1 MCLPNSWAIPHLS
14 KFLTSSTPP
23 AKSEAMEALNG
34 WLYFPMHHDSLNHDF
49 ALRRFCPARLEQEQG
64 QPGQWAEEDDTLW
77 VQIDPHCSPNS
88 DHGNTPHLASSSEVD
103 EFVDS
108 FINMEDHYIHDN
120 VGEIDGTVI
129 TLDQLEED
137 IGGFSFSMANDA
149 CGDHLPLMINNI
161 EGDEMDIITEESN
174 QNSEIAQGTINQE
187 ASQGVDQGLHLVHSL
202 LACAE
207 AVGCRDMQLANS
219 LLSQIWW
226 SVTLLGDSLQRVA
239 YCFAVGLKSRLSLLH
254 NVNMNGTF
262 CAITPTNSSNDVS
275 PPPITRE
282 EKMEAFQL
290 LHQTTPYIAFGYMA
304 ANEAIHQAAH
314 GSDSLHIIDLGLQ
327 HTLLQWSPL
336 LRTLASRTEGPP
348 RSLRITGLIGDPDHS
363 PMIESAMT
371 SLAYEA
377 ASLGITLQFNIV
389 TDPPTPSLFTREK
402 LGIVEGE
409 ALYVNSIM
417 QMHQY
422 VKESRGSLK
431 SILQAIRKLGPT
443 LLTVIEQDANHNGP
457 FFLGRFLESLHYYS
471 AIFDSLEASLP
482 RSSVQR
488 MKIEGNH
495 YAEEIRNVV
504 ACEGSE
510 RRERHE
516 RADQWRRQL
525 GRAGFQGVGLG
536 KCMSRARMMLSV
548 YGCDG
553 YTLGTDKG
561 CLLLGWKGRPI
572 MLASAWQVSS
582 SSSSS
587 STSLPP
593 S

>member
-1 MCLPNSWAIPHLS
+1 M
-14 KFLTSSTPP
+14 
-23 AKSEAMEALNG
+23 
-34 WLYFPMHHDSLNHDF
+34 
-49 ALRRFCPARLEQEQG
+49 EQEQG
-64 QPGQWAEEDDTLW
+64 QPGQREEELW
-77 VQIDPHCSPNS
+77 IQIDPHCSPNRS
-88 DHGNTPHLASSSEVD
+88 PDNTPHLASSSEVD

-108 FINMEDHYIHDN
+108 FINMEDHHIHDN
-120 VGEIDGTVI
+120 VGEIDGTVVS
-129 TLDQLEED
+129 LDQLEED
-137 IGGFSFSMANDA
+137 IGGFSFPMANDA
-149 CGDHLPLMINNI
+149 CGDNLPLTIDNI
-161 EGDEMDIITEESN
+161 EGNEMDIIAMVSI
-174 QNSEIAQGTINQE
+174 QNSEIAQGMVNQE

-207 AVGCRDMQLANS
+207 AVGCRDTQLADS
-219 LLSQIWW
+219 LLSKIWG
-226 SVTLLGDSLQRVA
+226 SVTPLGDPLQRVA

-254 NVNMNGTF
+254 NVNMNGAFST
-262 CAITPTNSSNDVS
+262 TTLTNSPNDMS

-304 ANEAIHQAAH
+304 ANEAIHQAAQ
-314 GSDSLHIIDLGLQ
+314 GKDSLHVIDLGLQ
-327 HTLLQWSPL
+327 HTLLQWPSL

-348 RSLRITGLIGDPDHS
+348 RSLRITGLIVDPDHS
-363 PMIESAMT
+363 PMVGSAMT
-371 SLAYEA
+371 SLSHEA
-377 ASLGITLQFNIV
+377 ASLGITLQFHIV

-402 LGIVEGE
+402 LRIVEGE
-409 ALYVNSIM
+409 TLYVNSIM

-422 VKESRGSLK
+422 VKESRGLLK

-536 KCMSRARMMLSV
+536 KCMSRARMMLSI

-572 MLASAWQVSS
+572 MLASAWQ
-582 SSSSS
+582 
-587 STSLPP
+587 
-593 S
+593 